1 MIHEKKVKLKE
12 LRNLAS
18 KLLSEAEI
26 HFRRLKKMR
35 ISEIKEYD
43 WKNFSAEDDMRNMTD
58 EYCFISML
66 KDDRLKQKIS
76 SLLTT
81 LFENEIARSFFSK
94 EMCGKRIYSEKT
106 SV

>member
-43 WKNFSAEDDMRNMTD
+43 WKNFSAEDDMRNMID

-66 KDDRLKQKIS
+66 KDIVLSRKYHH
-76 SLLTT
+76 
-81 LFENEIARSFFSK
+81 
-94 EMCGKRIYSEKT
+94 C
-106 SV
+106 